1 MKRLIV
7 LLPLSLLIM
16 FSCQNKETLAAL
28 DEVKAQVEL
37 EKQNLFLIAKYI
49 EAWNTFDTQV
59 FDDLLDPQ
67 FKIYVPSNSE
77 TSISLEQHKEW
88 IDGIFQAFPD
98 VHYDIQDIFAYKD
111 KVCLRWTCT
120 ATYLG
125 DDPDKPATGK
135 QILGSAIEIY
145 TVENGK
151 IMEERSEM
159 DALGWNLQL
168 GFELKMKE

>member
-1 MKRLIV
+1 MKRLLV

-16 FSCQNKETLAAL
+16 VSCQDKETLAEL
-28 DEVKAQVEL
+28 DKVKAQVEL
-37 EKQNLFLIAKYI
+37 EKQNLVLIGKYI
-49 EAWNTFDTQV
+49 EALNVKDVQLLDEF
-59 FDDLLDPQ
+59 LDPQ

-77 TSISLEQHKEW
+77 NPLSLDQHKEW
-88 IDGIFQAFPD
+88 IEGIMQAFPD
-98 VHYDIQDIFAYKD
+98 IHWDIQDIFAYKD

-125 DDPDKPATGK
+125 DDPDNPATGK
-135 QILGSAIEIY
+135 QILGSAIEIFK
-145 TVENGK
+145 VENGK
-151 IMEERSEM
+151 ILEERSEM

>member
-16 FSCQNKETLAAL
+16 FSCQNKETLAEL

-37 EKQNLFLIAKYI
+37 EKQNLALIGKYI
-49 EAWNTFDTQV
+49 EAWNTKKIIVIDEF
-59 FDDLLDPQ
+59 LDSDFQ
-67 FKIYVPSNSE
+67 AYIPSNSE
-77 TSISLEQHKEW
+77 ASMSLVEFKDW
-88 IDGIFQAFPD
+88 IEVLMQAFPD
-98 VHYDIQDIFAYKD
+98 MHWDIQDIFAYKD

-125 DDPDKPATGK
+125 DDPDNSATGK
-135 QILGSAIEIY
+135 QIFGSAIEIFK
-145 TVENGK
+145 VENGK
-151 IMEERSEM
+151 IMEERSEV

-168 GFELKMKE
+168 GMELKMKE

>member
-1 MKRLIV
+1 MKNLLLLI
-7 LLPLSLLIM
+7 PLGLLIM
-16 FSCQNKETLAAL
+16 VSCQDKETLAEL

-37 EKQNLFLIAKYI
+37 EKQNLALLGKYI
-49 EAWNTFDTQV
+49 EAWNSKKIIVIDEF
-59 FDDLLDPQ
+59 LDSDFQ
-67 FKIYVPSNSE
+67 AYIPSNSGNPM
-77 TSISLEQHKEW
+77 SLNEYKDW
-88 IDGIFQAFPD
+88 IEGIFQAYPD
-98 VHYDIQDIFAYKD
+98 VYYDIQDIFAYKD
-111 KVCLRWTCT
+111 KVCLRWTCV
-120 ATYLG
+120 ATYLD
-125 DDPDKPATGK
+125 DDPDHMATGK